1 MSKNSR
7 LFVEGNEIEIVEIEI
22 VEKHAE
28 GTALLYRV
36 STGILKKPLGSSR
49 FSSRLLYVVSTYVFF
64 VDYDSTTYRMNE
76 S

>member
-28 GTALLYRV
+28 GTSFLYRV
-36 STGILKKPLGSSR
+36 STGILKKPLGFSSR
-49 FSSRLLYVVSTYVFF
+49 FSSAKGLYYAFVLL
-64 VDYDSTTYRMNE
+64 E
-76 S
+76 

>member
-28 GTALLYRV
+28 ATATLYQV
-36 STGILKKPLGSSR
+36 STGILKKPLGFSSR

-64 VDYDSTTYRMNE
+64 FRALVRASF
-76 S
+76 